1 MAYQAGSPP
10 TPPERHSSSPGST
23 PSGSRPSDPSAASAP
38 AAPSPS
44 PPPSAAARL
53 RHTLKVARVLVRA
66 GVLSPGRPDRIVRQ
80 LRALNTWGATIA
92 GGYAAAGERVPDQVS
107 VIDESGS
114 TTFGEM
120 NQLGRALAR
129 DLHDLGVGQGTRVGI
144 LCRNHSG
151 LVQAAIACGRL
162 GADTVLLNTGLAAG
176 PLLDVVERNG
186 VSLLVA
192 DAEFEDLYQELA
204 PEIPR
209 VTAWGEPR
217 VPGPR
222 IPTRTRAPGGSRS
235 QSPPS
240 TLPNEAAQEL
250 QPNPGEHPPGNH
262 PKVPAADPPPP
273 ERPGRLIVLTSGTT
287 GTPKGARRP
296 TPKGPQD
303 AASVLSRIPLDS
315 GDRILVSAPV
325 FHTWGLAGVQLGMSM
340 RATLVMRRL
349 FEPEDA
355 LRTIQEQRCTVLFAV
370 PVMLRR
376 IMDLPRST
384 RERYD
389 TSSLRIVACS
399 GSAMSPQ
406 LISDFMDVFGDVVYN
421 LYGSTEVSWA
431 TIATPEDLRLAP
443 TTAGRP
449 PLGTRIAVLD
459 EQGREVP
466 QGSEGAIH
474 VGNEMLFDGYTNG
487 NTKRIADGLME
498 TGDRGYV
505 DVHGLLHVAGRNDD
519 MIVSGGEN
527 VFPRPVEDAIVTMP
541 SVREVVVTGVPDEE
555 FGQRFA
561 AYVVPYEGRSVD
573 PNELRMHVREA
584 LGRFSVPRDV
594 VVLEELPRNAT
605 GKVVKRR
612 LPSSASPR
620 PHDWQPSDE
629 PDGSRRQG

>member
-1 MAYQAGSPP
+1 MASSASLP
-10 TPPERHSSSPGST
+10 TAQPDQHA
-23 PSGSRPSDPSAASAP
+23 DPSARS
-38 AAPSPS
+38 
-44 PPPSAAARL
+44 RL
-53 RHTLKVARVLVRA
+53 RHTLKVVRVLVKA

-80 LRALNTWGATIA
+80 LRALKTWGATIA

-107 VIDESGS
+107 VIDDAGS
-114 TTFGEM
+114 TTFGGM
-120 NQLGRALAR
+120 NLRGRALAR
-129 DLHDLGVGQGTRVGI
+129 ELRRMGVRQGSRVGL
-144 LCRNHSG
+144 LCRNHAG
-151 LVQAAIACGRL
+151 MVQAAVACGRL
-162 GADTVLLNTGLAAG
+162 GADAVLLNTGLAAG
-176 PLLDVVERNG
+176 PLLDVVKRNE
-186 VSLLVA
+186 VSLLIA
-192 DAEFEDLYQELA
+192 DAEFEELYKELP

-209 VTAWGEPR
+209 VTSWGETS

-222 IPTRTRAPGGSRS
+222 IPAEVRESA
-235 QSPPS
+235 
-240 TLPNEAAQEL
+240 EE
-250 QPNPGEHPPGNH
+250 
-262 PKVPAADPPPP
+262 DPEPP

-303 AASVLSRIPLDS
+303 AAAILSRIPLNS
-315 GDRILVSAPV
+315 RDRILVSAPV

-349 FEPEDA
+349 FEPEDV
-355 LRTIQEQRCTVLFAV
+355 LRTIQEQRCTALFAV

-406 LISDFMDVFGDVVYN
+406 LISDFMDAFGDVVYN

-459 EQGREVP
+459 ERGEEVP
-466 QGSEGAIH
+466 QGSRGAIH
-474 VGNEMLFDGYTNG
+474 VGNEMLFDGYTSG
-487 NTKRIADGLME
+487 RTKRTTRGLME

-505 DVHGLLHVAGRNDD
+505 DGHGLLHVAGRDDD

-527 VFPRPVEDAIVTMP
+527 VFPRPVEEAIVTMP
-541 SVREVVVTGVPDEE
+541 AVREVVVTGVPDEE

-561 AYVVPYEGRSVD
+561 AYVVPYEGSSVD
-573 PNELRMHVREA
+573 PNEIRMHVREE

-594 VVLEELPRNAT
+594 VVLAELPRNAT

-612 LPSSASPR
+612 LPSSVPEQR
-620 PHDWQPSDE
+620 GE
-629 PDGSRRQG
+629 

>member
-1 MAYQAGSPP
+1 MASSSGSPSV
-10 TPPERHSSSPGST
+10 PPET
-23 PSGSRPSDPSAASAP
+23 PRPPAPPDPAVSAVSAASAV
-38 AAPSPS
+38 S
-44 PPPSAAARL
+44 RL
-53 RHTLKVARVLVRA
+53 RHTLRVARVLVRA
-66 GVLSPGRPDRIVRQ
+66 GVLAPGRPDRIVRQ
-80 LRALNTWGATIA
+80 LRALRTWGATIA
-92 GGYAAAGERVPDQVS
+92 GGYAAAGERVPDQVA
-107 VIDESGS
+107 VIDDSGS
-114 TTFGEM
+114 ATFGEM
-120 NQLGRALAR
+120 NLLGRALAR
-129 DLHDLGVGQGTRVGI
+129 DLHGLGVGRGTRVGV
-144 LCRNHSG
+144 LCRNHGG
-151 LVQAAIACGRL
+151 LVRAAIACGRL
-162 GADTVLLNTGLAAG
+162 GADAVLLNTGLAAA
-176 PLLDVVERNG
+176 PLLDVMRRNDVE
-186 VSLLVA
+186 VLVA
-192 DAEFEDLYQELA
+192 DAEFEELYRGLG
-204 PEIPR
+204 PEVPR
-209 VTAWGEPR
+209 LTAWGDPGARGRR
-217 VPGPR
+217 VPSLEDV
-222 IPTRTRAPGGSRS
+222 ASVSRD
-235 QSPPS
+235 
-240 TLPNEAAQEL
+240 TAQ
-250 QPNPGEHPPGNH
+250 
-262 PKVPAADPPPP
+262 DPPPP
-273 ERPGRLIVLTSGTT
+273 ESPGRLIVLTSGTT

-303 AASVLSRIPLDS
+303 AASVLSRIPLGS

-349 FEPEDA
+349 FEPEDV

-389 TSSLRIVACS
+389 TSSLRVVACS

-406 LISDFMDVFGDVVYN
+406 LISDFMDAFGDVVYN

-431 TIATPEDLRLAP
+431 TIATPEDLRLSP

-459 EQGREVP
+459 ERGREVP
-466 QGSEGAIH
+466 QGSRGAIH
-474 VGNEMLFDGYTNG
+474 VANEMLFDGYTNG
-487 NTKRIADGLME
+487 KTKRMSAGLME

-505 DVHGLLHVAGRNDD
+505 DEHGLLHVAGRDDD

-527 VFPRPVEDAIVTMP
+527 VFPRPVEEAIVTMS

-561 AYVVPYEGRSVD
+561 AYVVAHEGRTVD

-594 VVLEELPRNAT
+594 VLLAELPRNAT

-612 LPSSASPR
+612 LPSSTVS
-620 PHDWQPSDE
+620 E
-629 PDGSRRQG
+629 G